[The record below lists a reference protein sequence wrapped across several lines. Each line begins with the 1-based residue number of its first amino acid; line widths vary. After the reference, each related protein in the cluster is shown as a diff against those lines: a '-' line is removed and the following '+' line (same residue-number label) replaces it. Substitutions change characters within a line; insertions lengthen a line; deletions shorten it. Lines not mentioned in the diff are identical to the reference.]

1 MKVSYVLVAVLCI
14 VLAVSV
20 VDASLEVNLE
30 VGKPQINQME
40 DQTITVTSN
49 EKGNGIL
56 FAIQPAEGT
65 PWIDFLDDHP
75 MLKALWNS
83 LPNEMQTK
91 IANVI
96 GGKIVSY
103 TTVSIDVG
111 GGSQDF
117 DFPGDFTGINGD
129 PSTELVGTYKVV
141 LAFISTESERAA
153 LSNSIKCCCIEVDFD
168 CNSWFVIPEA
178 PFGAIVTLLS
188 VLVAVP
194 TLRFIKKI
202 RRK

>member
-1 MKVSYVLVAVLCI
+1 MKVGYVLVAVLCV

-49 EKGNGIL
+49 EKGIGIL

-75 MLKALWNS
+75 ILKVVWNS
-83 LPNEMQTK
+83 LPSEIKTK
-91 IANVI
+91 ITSAI

-103 TTVSIDVG
+103 TTVTIDTG
-111 GGSQDF
+111 GGSQDL
-117 DFPGDFTGINGD
+117 DFPEDFKGINGD

-141 LAFISTESERAA
+141 LAFISAERASA
-153 LSNSIKCCCIEVDFD
+153 LSKSVECCCIEVDFD
-168 CNSWFVIPEA
+168 CNSWLVIPEV
-178 PFGAIVTLLS
+178 PFGTIATLLS
-188 VLVAVP
+188 VLMAVP

-202 RRK
+202 QHK